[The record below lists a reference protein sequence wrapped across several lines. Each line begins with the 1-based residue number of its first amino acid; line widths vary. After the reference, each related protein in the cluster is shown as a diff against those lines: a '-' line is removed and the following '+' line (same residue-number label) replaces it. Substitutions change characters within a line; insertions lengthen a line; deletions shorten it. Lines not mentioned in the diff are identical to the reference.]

1 MRRAIL
7 AVAAVLVFAAGIP
20 WFLLNRPYAGFEG
33 ETFVEIPR
41 GASAR
46 QMAAALSA
54 KGVVRYE
61 WLFPA
66 VRLVDSRRVL
76 HAGEYRFEKPA
87 SPRDILS
94 RIARGDSFYHE
105 LAVPEGW
112 NVFQIGAAAGK
123 LGLFSA
129 ADFLAAARDPA
140 LIRDLSPR
148 APSLEGYLFPDTYRL
163 ARRTTPADLCRKMT
177 ARFRQVW
184 GQLGGNDVHAAATLA
199 SLIEKET
206 GVAGERPLVASVF
219 RNRLRLGMKL
229 DCDPTTIYAAMLS
242 GRYTGVIHRSDLES
256 KHPYNTYRH
265 AGLPPGPIANPG
277 LASLEAALKP
287 AETGY
292 LYFVA
297 RADGS
302 GRHRFSESIEK
313 HGAATKQYRRAN
325 GKAVEKA
332 TARGIPRTEASQR
345 KPARRGRA
353 R

>member
-1 MRRAIL
+1 MRRFVLTVCL
-7 AVAAVLVFAAGIP
+7 ALAFAAGIP
-20 WFLLNRPYAGFEG
+20 WFLLNLPYAGFEG

-46 QMAAALSA
+46 QMAGVLSA
-54 KGVVRYE
+54 EKVVRHE
-61 WLFPA
+61 WLFLA
-66 VRLVDSRRVL
+66 ARLIESRRAL
-76 HAGEYRFEKPA
+76 QAGEYRFTKPA
-87 SPRDILS
+87 SPREVLG

-105 LAVPEGW
+105 LTVPEGW
-112 NVFQIGAAAGK
+112 NMFQIGAATEK

-163 ARRTTPADLCRKMT
+163 KRRTTPAELCRVMT
-177 ARFRQVW
+177 ARFRQAW
-184 GQLGGNDVHAAATLA
+184 GKLGGMDAHPVATLA
-199 SLIEKET
+199 SLVEKET
-206 GVAGERPLVASVF
+206 GIAEERPLVASVF

-229 DCDPTTIYAAMLS
+229 DCDPTTIYAALLT

-256 KHPYNTYRH
+256 RHPYNTYRN

-277 LASLEAALKP
+277 LAAIQAALRS

-297 RADGS
+297 RSDGS
-302 GRHRFSESIEK
+302 GGHTFSGSIKE
-313 HGAATKQYRRAN
+313 HEAATERYRRAHRKADKK
-325 GKAVEKA
+325 GKV
-332 TARGIPRTEASQR
+332 RGIPRTKASGKR
-345 KPARRGRA
+345 SAGRD
-353 R
+353 